1 MLEKANEYIRQ
12 NHIDEKEKP
21 LFHVTPEAGWMNDPN
36 GFSVYQGKV
45 HLFYQFYPYKT
56 EWGPMHWG
64 HQVTEDLL
72 KWEAYPVAM
81 APDQDYDHI
90 GCFSG
95 SAVEAD
101 GKHVL
106 LYTGV
111 SQKDGKEIQNQ
122 CIAIGDGK
130 TYEKWQDNPV
140 IKGDSMPEKF
150 DRKDF
155 RDPKIWKK
163 DGRYYCVVGNRYEEN
178 CGQIVLFSSADY
190 KNWRYEK
197 VLLRNDGKNG
207 DMLECPDYLEV
218 DGYPVIIC
226 SPQNMHAQKYEFH
239 NGHNSIYI
247 IGDAE
252 KEISDFAWEK
262 KRSLDYGLD
271 FYAPQTTELPDG
283 RRIMVAWMKSW
294 DARVMTKGQKWQGM
308 MTLPRELKIK
318 DGKIWQSP
326 VRELEEYKKNP
337 IIYTEQKIS
346 GQMSLDGIDGRVID
360 MTVELTNVEGR
371 EFKVDVAHNEEYT
384 TTFTYYPEKHQI
396 EIDRTYS
403 GGVQATSLLI
413 RNKCD
418 VILHI
423 NSIFPDT
430 LPTYGRIRGFEDICN
445 EHHVVHELIQRNL
458 GNTYQET
465 LTQLKNIFNEIEE
478 KYPSQKKGVFL
489 ANDTYASMFLNLIF
503 QKYGKLP
510 KDYQIVGFDDSPIAS
525 EAILPITT
533 VGQQIEKIAQTAMEL
548 LVLQMNE
555 MKKRKP
561 TPLKEPV
568 HKQITPVLIRRD
580 TTE

>member
-12 NHIDEKEKP
+12 NYIDEKEKP
-21 LFHVTPEAGWMNDPN
+21 LFHVTPETGWMNDPN

-130 TYEKWQDNPV
+130 TYKKWQDNPV
-140 IKGDSMPEKF
+140 IKGDIMPEKF

-163 DGRYYCVVGNRYEEN
+163 NGRYYCVVGNRYEEN

-226 SPQNMHAQKYEFH
+226 SPQNMHAQRYEFH

-326 VRELEEYKKNP
+326 VRELEKYKKNP

-346 GQMSLDGIDGRVID
+346 GQMSLDGINGRVID

-403 GGVQATSLLI
+403 GVNA
-413 RNKCD
+413 D
-418 VILHI
+418 VVCVRKIEIAEKHHAPKLHFIMDRYSVELFI
-423 NSIFPDT
+423 ND
-430 LPTYGRIRGFEDICN
+430 GE
-445 EHHVVHELIQRNL
+445 
-458 GNTYQET
+458 
-465 LTQLKNIFNEIEE
+465 
-478 KYPSQKKGVFL
+478 
-489 ANDTYASMFLNLIF
+489 
-503 QKYGKLP
+503 
-510 KDYQIVGFDDSPIAS
+510 
-525 EAILPITT
+525 
-533 VGQQIEKIAQTAMEL
+533 QTAS
-548 LVLQMNE
+548 VVI
-555 MKKRKP
+555 P
-561 TPLKEPV
+561 TPLEANEIIFTSDEAATVNIEKYE
-568 HKQITPVLIRRD
+568 ITFN
-580 TTE
+580 

>member
-12 NHIDEKEKP
+12 NYIDEKEKP
-21 LFHVTPEAGWMNDPN
+21 LFHVTPETGWMNDPN

-140 IKGDSMPEKF
+140 IKGDIMPEKF

-155 RDPKIWKK
+155 RDPKIWEKN
-163 DGRYYCVVGNRYEEN
+163 GRYYCVVGNRYEEN

-262 KRSLDYGLD
+262 KRNLDYGLD

-283 RRIMVAWMKSW
+283 RWIMVAWMKSW

-326 VRELEEYKKNP
+326 VRELEKYKKNP
-337 IIYTEQKIS
+337 TIYTEQKIS
-346 GQMSLDGIDGRVID
+346 GQMSLDGINGRVID
-360 MTVELTNVEGR
+360 MTVEPTNVEGR

-403 GGVQATSLLI
+403 GVNA
-413 RNKCD
+413 D
-418 VILHI
+418 VVCVRKIEIAEKHHAPKLHFIMDRYSVELFI
-423 NSIFPDT
+423 ND
-430 LPTYGRIRGFEDICN
+430 GE
-445 EHHVVHELIQRNL
+445 
-458 GNTYQET
+458 
-465 LTQLKNIFNEIEE
+465 
-478 KYPSQKKGVFL
+478 
-489 ANDTYASMFLNLIF
+489 
-503 QKYGKLP
+503 
-510 KDYQIVGFDDSPIAS
+510 
-525 EAILPITT
+525 
-533 VGQQIEKIAQTAMEL
+533 QTAS
-548 LVLQMNE
+548 VVI
-555 MKKRKP
+555 P
-561 TPLKEPV
+561 TPLEANEIIFTSDEAATVNIEKYE
-568 HKQITPVLIRRD
+568 ITFN
-580 TTE
+580 

>member
-1 MLEKANEYIRQ
+1 
-12 NHIDEKEKP
+12 
-21 LFHVTPEAGWMNDPN
+21 
-36 GFSVYQGKV
+36 
-45 HLFYQFYPYKT
+45 
-56 EWGPMHWG
+56 
-64 HQVTEDLL
+64 
-72 KWEAYPVAM
+72 
-81 APDQDYDHI
+81 
-90 GCFSG
+90 
-95 SAVEAD
+95 
-101 GKHVL
+101 
-106 LYTGV
+106 
-111 SQKDGKEIQNQ
+111 
-122 CIAIGDGK
+122 
-130 TYEKWQDNPV
+130 
-140 IKGDSMPEKF
+140 MPEKF

-326 VRELEEYKKNP
+326 VRELEKYKKNP

-346 GQMSLDGIDGRVID
+346 GQMSLDGINGRVID
-360 MTVELTNVEGR
+360 MMVELTNVEGR

-403 GGVQATSLLI
+403 GVNA
-413 RNKCD
+413 D
-418 VILHI
+418 VVCVRKIEITEKHHAPKLHFIMDRYSVELFI
-423 NSIFPDT
+423 ND
-430 LPTYGRIRGFEDICN
+430 GE
-445 EHHVVHELIQRNL
+445 
-458 GNTYQET
+458 
-465 LTQLKNIFNEIEE
+465 
-478 KYPSQKKGVFL
+478 
-489 ANDTYASMFLNLIF
+489 
-503 QKYGKLP
+503 
-510 KDYQIVGFDDSPIAS
+510 
-525 EAILPITT
+525 
-533 VGQQIEKIAQTAMEL
+533 QTAS
-548 LVLQMNE
+548 VVI
-555 MKKRKP
+555 P
-561 TPLKEPV
+561 TPLEANEIIFTSDEAATVNIEKYE
-568 HKQITPVLIRRD
+568 ITFN
-580 TTE
+580 

>member
-140 IKGDSMPEKF
+140 IKGDIMPEKF

-163 DGRYYCVVGNRYEEN
+163 DGRYYCVVGNRYEKN

-294 DARVMTKGQKWQGM
+294 DACVVPDSQDWQGM
-308 MTLPRELKIK
+308 MTLPRELEIK
-318 DGKIWQSP
+318 DGRIWQKP
-326 VRELEEYKKNP
+326 VKEIENYRANKCHYTDKK
-337 IIYTEQKIS
+337 IDCYTTF
-346 GQMSLDGIDGRVID
+346 DGIKGRTLD
-360 MTVELTNVEGR
+360 MTVELSG
-371 EFKVDVAHNEEYT
+371 EEYHDFT
-384 TTFTYYPEKHQI
+384 VEMACDDEYSTAFTYNRVAGVL
-396 EIDRTYS
+396 EIDRTCC
-403 GGVQATSLLI
+403 GVTKDVVCVRKIKIADTDRKLKLRFIMDRQSIELFINDGQQVATTAICTPLQADGI
-413 RNKCD
+413 CFNCD
-418 VILHI
+418 GSAVV
-423 NSIFPDT
+423 
-430 LPTYGRIRGFEDICN
+430 DI
-445 EHHVVHELIQRNL
+445 
-458 GNTYQET
+458 
-465 LTQLKNIFNEIEE
+465 E
-478 KYPSQKKGVFL
+478 KY
-489 ANDTYASMFLNLIF
+489 DI
-503 QKYGKLP
+503 
-510 KDYQIVGFDDSPIAS
+510 I
-525 EAILPITT
+525 
-533 VGQQIEKIAQTAMEL
+533 
-548 LVLQMNE
+548 
-555 MKKRKP
+555 
-561 TPLKEPV
+561 
-568 HKQITPVLIRRD
+568 
-580 TTE
+580 

>member
-12 NHIDEKEKP
+12 NYIDEKEKP
-21 LFHVTPEAGWMNDPN
+21 LFHVTPETGWMNDPN

-140 IKGDSMPEKF
+140 IKGDIMPEKF

-178 CGQIVLFSSADY
+178 CGQIVLFSSEDY

-252 KEISDFAWEK
+252 KEIIGFCMGEKEKPRLWTGLLCTTDNRASGWQADHGRMDEVVGCTCHDKRTEMAGNDDTPKRIKNQRWEN
-262 KRSLDYGLD
+262 L
-271 FYAPQTTELPDG
+271 A
-283 RRIMVAWMKSW
+283 KSGE
-294 DARVMTKGQKWQGM
+294 RT
-308 MTLPRELKIK
+308 
-318 DGKIWQSP
+318 GK
-326 VRELEEYKKNP
+326 V
-337 IIYTEQKIS
+337 
-346 GQMSLDGIDGRVID
+346 
-360 MTVELTNVEGR
+360 
-371 EFKVDVAHNEEYT
+371 
-384 TTFTYYPEKHQI
+384 
-396 EIDRTYS
+396 
-403 GGVQATSLLI
+403 
-413 RNKCD
+413 
-418 VILHI
+418 
-423 NSIFPDT
+423 
-430 LPTYGRIRGFEDICN
+430 
-445 EHHVVHELIQRNL
+445 
-458 GNTYQET
+458 
-465 LTQLKNIFNEIEE
+465 
-478 KYPSQKKGVFL
+478 
-489 ANDTYASMFLNLIF
+489 
-503 QKYGKLP
+503 
-510 KDYQIVGFDDSPIAS
+510 
-525 EAILPITT
+525 
-533 VGQQIEKIAQTAMEL
+533 
-548 LVLQMNE
+548 
-555 MKKRKP
+555 
-561 TPLKEPV
+561 
-568 HKQITPVLIRRD
+568 
-580 TTE
+580 

>member
-1 MLEKANEYIRQ
+1 MLEKANEYIKR
-12 NHIDEKEKP
+12 NHIDEKEKS
-21 LFHVTPEAGWMNDPN
+21 LFHVTPETGWMNDPN

-64 HQVTEDLL
+64 HQVTEDLV

-140 IKGDSMPEKF
+140 IKGDIMPEKF
-150 DRKDF
+150 DRKDI

-178 CGQIVLFSSADY
+178 CGQIVLFSSVDY

-326 VRELEEYKKNP
+326 VRELEKYKKNP

-346 GQMSLDGIDGRVID
+346 GQMSLDGINGRVID

-384 TTFTYYPEKHQI
+384 TTFTYYPEKQQI

-403 GGVQATSLLI
+403 GVNA
-413 RNKCD
+413 D
-418 VILHI
+418 VVCVRKIEIAEKHHAPKLHFIMDRYSVELFI
-423 NSIFPDT
+423 ND
-430 LPTYGRIRGFEDICN
+430 GE
-445 EHHVVHELIQRNL
+445 
-458 GNTYQET
+458 
-465 LTQLKNIFNEIEE
+465 
-478 KYPSQKKGVFL
+478 
-489 ANDTYASMFLNLIF
+489 
-503 QKYGKLP
+503 
-510 KDYQIVGFDDSPIAS
+510 
-525 EAILPITT
+525 
-533 VGQQIEKIAQTAMEL
+533 QTAS
-548 LVLQMNE
+548 VVI
-555 MKKRKP
+555 P
-561 TPLKEPV
+561 TPLEANEIIFTSDEAATVNIEKYE
-568 HKQITPVLIRRD
+568 ITFN
-580 TTE
+580 

>member
-1 MLEKANEYIRQ
+1 MLEKANEYIKR
-12 NHIDEKEKP
+12 NHIDEKEKS
-21 LFHVTPEAGWMNDPN
+21 LFHVTPETGWMNDPN

-64 HQVTEDLL
+64 HQVTEDLV

-140 IKGDSMPEKF
+140 IKGDIMPEKF

-178 CGQIVLFSSADY
+178 CGQIVLFSSVDY

-283 RRIMVAWMKSW
+283 RRIMIAWMKSW
-294 DARVMTKGQKWQGM
+294 DACVIPNSQDWQGM
-308 MTLPRELKIK
+308 MTFPRELEIK
-318 DGKIWQSP
+318 ENRIWQNP
-326 VRELEEYKKNP
+326 VKELENYYQNP
-337 IIYTEQKIS
+337 CCYEHTEIE
-346 GQMSLDGIDGRVID
+346 GE
-360 MTVELTNVEGR
+360 TVLAGVEGR
-371 EFKVDVAHNEEYT
+371 TIDLTVTLEDGENTIFSIKLAADSEYET
-384 TTFTYYPEKHQI
+384 SYTYNKETRLL
-396 EIDRTYS
+396 EIDRTYC
-403 GGVQATSLLI
+403 GVT
-413 RNKCD
+413 KD
-418 VILHI
+418 VVCVRKFRIEDPAGLKKMRFILDYHSIELFI
-423 NSIFPDT
+423 ND
-430 LPTYGRIRGFEDICN
+430 
-445 EHHVVHELIQRNL
+445 
-458 GNTYQET
+458 
-465 LTQLKNIFNEIEE
+465 
-478 KYPSQKKGVFL
+478 
-489 ANDTYASMFLNLIF
+489 
-503 QKYGKLP
+503 
-510 KDYQIVGFDDSPIAS
+510 
-525 EAILPITT
+525 
-533 VGQQIEKIAQTAMEL
+533 GQQTATTAIC
-548 LVLQMNE
+548 
-555 MKKRKP
+555 
-561 TPLKEPV
+561 TPLNAKDIYFFSDKKMTMSVEK
-568 HKQITPVLIRRD
+568 HDIIM
-580 TTE
+580 

>member
-1 MLEKANEYIRQ
+1 MSEKLEKARLYEIEEAKNIPQE
-12 NHIDEKEKP
+12 EKP
-21 LFHVTPEAGWMNDPN
+21 AFHVSAPVGWINDPN
-36 GFSVYQGKV
+36 GFSVFKGKV
-45 HLFYQFYPYKT
+45 HLFYQYHPYSRD
-56 EWGPMHWG
+56 WGPMHWG
-64 HQVTEDLL
+64 HSVTEDMIR
-72 KWEAYPVAM
+72 WEQLPAAL
-81 APDQDYDHI
+81 APDQEYDRE

-95 SAVEAD
+95 SAIEAD
-101 GKHVL
+101 GKQAL
-106 LYTGV
+106 IYTGV
-111 SQKDGKEIQNQ
+111 TTEKLPDGKEEVRQNQ
-122 CIAIGDGK
+122 CLAWGDGK
-130 TYEKWQDNPV
+130 DYVKAEKNPV
-140 IKGDSMPEKF
+140 VTGDMLPEKCS
-150 DRKDF
+150 RIDF

-326 VRELEEYKKNP
+326 VRELEKYKKNP

-346 GQMSLDGIDGRVID
+346 GQMSLDGINGRVID

-384 TTFTYYPEKHQI
+384 TTFTYYPEKQQI

-403 GGVQATSLLI
+403 GVNA
-413 RNKCD
+413 D
-418 VILHI
+418 VVCVRKIEIAEKHHAPKLHFIMDRYSVELFI
-423 NSIFPDT
+423 ND
-430 LPTYGRIRGFEDICN
+430 GE
-445 EHHVVHELIQRNL
+445 
-458 GNTYQET
+458 
-465 LTQLKNIFNEIEE
+465 
-478 KYPSQKKGVFL
+478 
-489 ANDTYASMFLNLIF
+489 
-503 QKYGKLP
+503 
-510 KDYQIVGFDDSPIAS
+510 
-525 EAILPITT
+525 
-533 VGQQIEKIAQTAMEL
+533 QTAS
-548 LVLQMNE
+548 VVI
-555 MKKRKP
+555 P
-561 TPLKEPV
+561 TPLEANEIIFTSDEAATVNIEKYE
-568 HKQITPVLIRRD
+568 ITFN
-580 TTE
+580 

>member
-12 NHIDEKEKP
+12 NYIDEKEKP

-140 IKGDSMPEKF
+140 IKGDIMPEKF

-163 DGRYYCVVGNRYEEN
+163 NGRYYCVVGNRYEEN

-283 RRIMVAWMKSW
+283 RRIMVAWGPFAAPHAGAGT
-294 DARVMTKGQKWQGM
+294 DELPIADFHRAVHGGGAEHGQKIWRNGRDLRPGAIRADSHGSAGYRDEV
-308 MTLPRELKIK
+308 LPNHH
-318 DGKIWQSP
+318 
-326 VRELEEYKKNP
+326 VRFHRP
-337 IIYTEQKIS
+337 
-346 GQMSLDGIDGRVID
+346 GRRVH
-360 MTVELTNVEGR
+360 TG
-371 EFKVDVAHNEEYT
+371 
-384 TTFTYYPEKHQI
+384 
-396 EIDRTYS
+396 
-403 GGVQATSLLI
+403 
-413 RNKCD
+413 
-418 VILHI
+418 
-423 NSIFPDT
+423 
-430 LPTYGRIRGFEDICN
+430 GRI
-445 EHHVVHELIQRNL
+445 
-458 GNTYQET
+458 
-465 LTQLKNIFNEIEE
+465 
-478 KYPSQKKGVFL
+478 
-489 ANDTYASMFLNLIF
+489 
-503 QKYGKLP
+503 
-510 KDYQIVGFDDSPIAS
+510 
-525 EAILPITT
+525 
-533 VGQQIEKIAQTAMEL
+533 
-548 LVLQMNE
+548 
-555 MKKRKP
+555 
-561 TPLKEPV
+561 
-568 HKQITPVLIRRD
+568 
-580 TTE
+580 

>member
-1 MLEKANEYIRQ
+1 MTRMVSLYTREKYICS
-12 NHIDEKEKP
+12 I
-21 LFHVTPEAGWMNDPN
+21 
-36 GFSVYQGKV
+36 
-45 HLFYQFYPYKT
+45 
-56 EWGPMHWG
+56 
-64 HQVTEDLL
+64 
-72 KWEAYPVAM
+72 
-81 APDQDYDHI
+81 
-90 GCFSG
+90 SG

-140 IKGDSMPEKF
+140 IKGDIMPEKF

-163 DGRYYCVVGNRYEEN
+163 NGRYYCVVGNRY
-178 CGQIVLFSSADY
+178 
-190 KNWRYEK
+190 
-197 VLLRNDGKNG
+197 DGKNG

-262 KRSLDYGLD
+262 KRNLDYGLD

-283 RRIMVAWMKSW
+283 RWIMVAWMKSW
-294 DARVMTKGQKWQGM
+294 DARVMTKAQKWQGM

-326 VRELEEYKKNP
+326 VRELEKYKKNP
-337 IIYTEQKIS
+337 TIYTEQKIS
-346 GQMSLDGIDGRVID
+346 GQMSLDGINGRVID
-360 MTVELTNVEGR
+360 MTVEPTNVEGR

-403 GGVQATSLLI
+403 GVNA
-413 RNKCD
+413 D
-418 VILHI
+418 VVCVRKIEIAEKHHAPKLHFIMDRYSVELFI
-423 NSIFPDT
+423 ND
-430 LPTYGRIRGFEDICN
+430 GE
-445 EHHVVHELIQRNL
+445 
-458 GNTYQET
+458 
-465 LTQLKNIFNEIEE
+465 
-478 KYPSQKKGVFL
+478 
-489 ANDTYASMFLNLIF
+489 
-503 QKYGKLP
+503 
-510 KDYQIVGFDDSPIAS
+510 
-525 EAILPITT
+525 
-533 VGQQIEKIAQTAMEL
+533 QTAS
-548 LVLQMNE
+548 VVI
-555 MKKRKP
+555 P
-561 TPLKEPV
+561 TPLEANEIIFTSDEAATVNIEKYE
-568 HKQITPVLIRRD
+568 ITFN
-580 TTE
+580 

>member
-1 MLEKANEYIRQ
+1 MKSNNSGIRWHRIFGLASIIAVLIFAAMLYADFGTPIRPAAGTGKATEDTSASVGAANDMSGNDTDTKKQGASEKAVVC
-12 NHIDEKEKP
+12 IDAS
-21 LFHVTPEAGWMNDPN
+21 HGGTDTGQ
-36 GFSVYQGKV
+36 Y
-45 HLFYQFYPYKT
+45 
-56 EWGPMHWG
+56 
-64 HQVTEDLL
+64 
-72 KWEAYPVAM
+72 
-81 APDQDYDHI
+81 
-90 GCFSG
+90 
-95 SAVEAD
+95 D
-101 GKHVL
+101 GK
-106 LYTGV
+106 
-111 SQKDGKEIQNQ
+111 N
-122 CIAIGDGK
+122 
-130 TYEKWQDNPV
+130 YEKWQDNPV
-140 IKGDSMPEKF
+140 IKGDIMPEKF

-326 VRELEEYKKNP
+326 VRELEKYKKNP

-346 GQMSLDGIDGRVID
+346 GQISLDGINGRVID

-403 GGVQATSLLI
+403 GVNA
-413 RNKCD
+413 D
-418 VILHI
+418 VVCVRKIEIAEKHHAPKLHFIMDRYSVELFI
-423 NSIFPDT
+423 ND
-430 LPTYGRIRGFEDICN
+430 GE
-445 EHHVVHELIQRNL
+445 
-458 GNTYQET
+458 
-465 LTQLKNIFNEIEE
+465 
-478 KYPSQKKGVFL
+478 
-489 ANDTYASMFLNLIF
+489 
-503 QKYGKLP
+503 
-510 KDYQIVGFDDSPIAS
+510 
-525 EAILPITT
+525 
-533 VGQQIEKIAQTAMEL
+533 QTAS
-548 LVLQMNE
+548 VVI
-555 MKKRKP
+555 P
-561 TPLKEPV
+561 TPLEANEIIFTSDEAATVNIEKYE
-568 HKQITPVLIRRD
+568 ITFN
-580 TTE
+580 

>member
-1 MLEKANEYIRQ
+1 MLEKANEYIRR

-21 LFHVTPEAGWMNDPN
+21 LFHVTPETGWMNDPN

-64 HQVTEDLL
+64 HQVTKDLV

-140 IKGDSMPEKF
+140 IKGDIMPEKF

-262 KRSLDYGLD
+262 K
-271 FYAPQTTELPDG
+271 
-283 RRIMVAWMKSW
+283 
-294 DARVMTKGQKWQGM
+294 
-308 MTLPRELKIK
+308 
-318 DGKIWQSP
+318 
-326 VRELEEYKKNP
+326 
-337 IIYTEQKIS
+337 
-346 GQMSLDGIDGRVID
+346 
-360 MTVELTNVEGR
+360 
-371 EFKVDVAHNEEYT
+371 
-384 TTFTYYPEKHQI
+384 
-396 EIDRTYS
+396 
-403 GGVQATSLLI
+403 
-413 RNKCD
+413 
-418 VILHI
+418 
-423 NSIFPDT
+423 
-430 LPTYGRIRGFEDICN
+430 
-445 EHHVVHELIQRNL
+445 
-458 GNTYQET
+458 
-465 LTQLKNIFNEIEE
+465 
-478 KYPSQKKGVFL
+478 
-489 ANDTYASMFLNLIF
+489 
-503 QKYGKLP
+503 
-510 KDYQIVGFDDSPIAS
+510 
-525 EAILPITT
+525 
-533 VGQQIEKIAQTAMEL
+533 
-548 LVLQMNE
+548 
-555 MKKRKP
+555 
-561 TPLKEPV
+561 
-568 HKQITPVLIRRD
+568 
-580 TTE
+580 

>member
-1 MLEKANEYIRQ
+1 MWNRRYYYREKIKKAACWALIIILLPYIVTVFVNGPKIVTASKVDEMTIDVKGGGKMPVEKYCIGILARDMPAEYEEEALKAQAILVRTEVYRAIRDAGEGQKLEKEFWT
-12 NHIDEKEKP
+12 EKQMKSAWGMRYAENYRK
-21 LFHVTPEAGWMNDPN
+21 LKNALESTAGQ
-36 GFSVYQGKV
+36 V
-45 HLFYQFYPYKT
+45 LFYEDGLAMTPFFNLSNGYTRDAKEVLGKEEYPYLKIV
-56 EWGPMHWG
+56 ECP
-64 HQVTEDLL
+64 EDVNA
-72 KWEAYPVAM
+72 E
-81 APDQDYDHI
+81 
-90 GCFSG
+90 
-95 SAVEAD
+95 EAD

-140 IKGDSMPEKF
+140 IKGDIMPEKF

-163 DGRYYCVVGNRYEEN
+163 NGRYYCVVGNRYEEN

-262 KRSLDYGLD
+262 KRNLDYGLD

-326 VRELEEYKKNP
+326 VRELEKYKKNP
-337 IIYTEQKIS
+337 TIYTEQKIS
-346 GQMSLDGIDGRVID
+346 GQMSLDGINGRVID
-360 MTVELTNVEGR
+360 MTVEPTNVEGR

-403 GGVQATSLLI
+403 GVNA
-413 RNKCD
+413 D
-418 VILHI
+418 VVCVRKIEIAEKHHAPKLHFIMDRYSVELFI
-423 NSIFPDT
+423 ND
-430 LPTYGRIRGFEDICN
+430 GE
-445 EHHVVHELIQRNL
+445 
-458 GNTYQET
+458 
-465 LTQLKNIFNEIEE
+465 
-478 KYPSQKKGVFL
+478 
-489 ANDTYASMFLNLIF
+489 
-503 QKYGKLP
+503 
-510 KDYQIVGFDDSPIAS
+510 
-525 EAILPITT
+525 
-533 VGQQIEKIAQTAMEL
+533 QTAS
-548 LVLQMNE
+548 VVI
-555 MKKRKP
+555 P
-561 TPLKEPV
+561 TPLEANEIIFTSDEAATVNIEKYE
-568 HKQITPVLIRRD
+568 ITFN
-580 TTE
+580 

>member
-12 NHIDEKEKP
+12 NYIDEKEKP

-140 IKGDSMPEKF
+140 IKGDIMPEKF

-252 KEISDFAWEK
+252 KEI
-262 KRSLDYGLD
+262 
-271 FYAPQTTELPDG
+271 
-283 RRIMVAWMKSW
+283 
-294 DARVMTKGQKWQGM
+294 
-308 MTLPRELKIK
+308 
-318 DGKIWQSP
+318 
-326 VRELEEYKKNP
+326 
-337 IIYTEQKIS
+337 EQKLNIRDVDLFCMGEKEKPRLWTGLLCTTDNRAS
-346 GQMSLDGIDGRVID
+346 GWQADHGRMDEVVGCTCHDKRTEMAGNDDTPKRIKNQRWENLAKSGER
-360 MTVELTNVEGR
+360 TG
-371 EFKVDVAHNEEYT
+371 KV
-384 TTFTYYPEKHQI
+384 
-396 EIDRTYS
+396 
-403 GGVQATSLLI
+403 
-413 RNKCD
+413 
-418 VILHI
+418 
-423 NSIFPDT
+423 
-430 LPTYGRIRGFEDICN
+430 
-445 EHHVVHELIQRNL
+445 
-458 GNTYQET
+458 
-465 LTQLKNIFNEIEE
+465 
-478 KYPSQKKGVFL
+478 
-489 ANDTYASMFLNLIF
+489 
-503 QKYGKLP
+503 
-510 KDYQIVGFDDSPIAS
+510 
-525 EAILPITT
+525 
-533 VGQQIEKIAQTAMEL
+533 
-548 LVLQMNE
+548 
-555 MKKRKP
+555 
-561 TPLKEPV
+561 
-568 HKQITPVLIRRD
+568 
-580 TTE
+580 